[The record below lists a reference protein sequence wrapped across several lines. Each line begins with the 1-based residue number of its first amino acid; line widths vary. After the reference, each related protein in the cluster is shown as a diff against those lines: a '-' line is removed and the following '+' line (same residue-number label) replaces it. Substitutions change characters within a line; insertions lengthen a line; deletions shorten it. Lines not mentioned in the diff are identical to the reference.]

1 MTTTVRSDASGTFGA
16 LQVNGTD
23 VLRFGADTSGALAG
37 FRNILINGE
46 VTRINQRAV
55 ANWAAVSN
63 GAYGYDRWKKI
74 DASNMTQIVEAGNFV
89 PSTTYTL
96 SGIGVTTQQL
106 VSPASG
112 NWTLPN
118 IPIAATYVQLE
129 RGSIATPF
137 ENRSIGL
144 ELSLCQLY
152 YQKIWPTYF
161 GQASSSTAVRFYA
174 QWLATMRTAPTIV
187 IANGTG
193 IFDEIG
199 VAVRNL
205 SGLTLTNAT
214 INGGLLDGVTA
225 GTTTNNR
232 CAFNGSLPVELSAEL

>member
-1 MTTTVRSDASGTFGA
+1 MTTTIRSDASGTYGA
-16 LQVNGTD
+16 LQVNGAD
-23 VLRFGADTSGALAG
+23 VLRFGVDNSGALAG

-55 ANWAAVSN
+55 ANWAAVAN

-137 ENRSIGL
+137 ENRPIGL
-144 ELSLCQLY
+144 ELSLCQRY
-152 YQKIWPTYF
+152 YEKLGFLFRSVTFQQAFWKVSKRTTPT
-161 GQASSSTAVRFYA
+161 
-174 QWLATMRTAPTIV
+174 
-187 IANGTG
+187 
-193 IFDEIG
+193 
-199 VAVRNL
+199 
-205 SGLTLTNAT
+205 LTLTVLGTGAVLSVFGNDLTGGVYQSVANSVDT
-214 INGGLLDGVTA
+214 NGVVA
-225 GTTTNNR
+225 GD
-232 CAFNGSLPVELSAEL
+232 SEL